1 MLQRYGLS
9 QWIEKPLH
17 AFENSMDVHRM
28 QRLSNWLFAWWH
40 GVLCLR
46 AAVLSSL
53 PLNGEGLPAPI
64 NKRARGIP
72 RSPLD
77 SIFFLRKS
85 SEDHKKE
92 FQIAQFLAMLL
103 ALPTLL
109 RNHLVD
115 PMEHVR

>member
-64 NKRARGIP
+64 NKSQNRYTMFWPWKGAR
-72 RSPLD
+72 SLD
-77 SIFFLRKS
+77 VFSQG
-85 SEDHKKE
+85 E
-92 FQIAQFLAMLL
+92 AQFHPLSI
-103 ALPTLL
+103 
-109 RNHLVD
+109 V
-115 PMEHVR
+115 VFC